1 MKETAEPK
9 RSGQANGPTVRRWR
23 TSVVWAA
30 VFVGAGV
37 ALSATVN
44 PLLGRTIHWD
54 WMAGLAPTLFIALAV
69 AIRRRWV

>member
-1 MKETAEPK
+1 MKETAGPK
-9 RSGQANGPTVRRWR
+9 IRRWR
-23 TSVVWAA
+23 ISIVWAA

-37 ALSATVN
+37 AISATVN

-54 WMAGLAPTLFIALAV
+54 WMAGLAPTLFIVLAV